1 MNTEEIRNRVANALY
16 DVLEGQEAMHCTR
29 VWEAWSYGTMT
40 DDDFDLVVNDT
51 AAMEEII
58 ESVVGA
64 LTKEE
69 A

>member
-1 MNTEEIRNRVANALY
+1 MDTEEIRNRVANALY
-16 DVLEGQEAMHCTR
+16 DVLEGQEVMHCTR

-58 ESVVGA
+58 ESVITA
-64 LTKEE
+64 MTKEKN
-69 A
+69 